1 MTSDVLGHES
11 LFTHMV
17 RSSRNEMPHFVSA
30 PKQFTGQF
38 ICDSHYSFVSQF
50 IEDIF
55 FHCSPA
61 AAEVNRLL
69 SMLGQFMLWFN
80 KSLQRGNFTKLSDI
94 GIPVS

>member
-38 ICDSHYSFVSQF
+38 IYDSHVIIHLLASSQK
-50 IEDIF
+50 I
-55 FHCSPA
+55 CSLTAA

-80 KSLQRGNFTKLSDI
+80 KSLQRGNFRKLSDT
-94 GIPVS
+94 GILVS

>member
-38 ICDSHYSFVSQF
+38 ICDSHYSFVS
-50 IEDIF
+50 
-55 FHCSPA
+55 
-61 AAEVNRLL
+61 
-69 SMLGQFMLWFN
+69 
-80 KSLQRGNFTKLSDI
+80 
-94 GIPVS
+94 

>member
-17 RSSRNEMPHFVSA
+17 RSSRNEIPHLVSA

-38 ICDSHYSFVSQF
+38 ICDSHYPFVSYSSQK
-50 IEDIF
+50 I
-55 FHCSPA
+55 CSLTAA

-80 KSLQRGNFTKLSDI
+80 KSLQRGNFTKLSDT
-94 GIPVS
+94 GIPVR